1 MKCNQIEVGVNGDGE
16 IVLRQKKKDVFITPD
31 QAGLVINEI
40 KKIAKFLK
48 QGKKDDKLTSKK

>member
-16 IVLRQKKKDVFITPD
+16 IVLRQAKNDVFITPD

-40 KKIAKFLK
+40 KKIAKILK
-48 QGKKDDKLTSKK
+48 QGK